1 MNENNPNA
9 SAKSRGWME
18 SFSHFL
24 TGEPRDKDD
33 LLDSLRE
40 MQVKNLI
47 GMETLSMIE
56 GGFTGFGNARQRYY
70 DPSYSD
76 GCGSQRSRFS
86 NYFSVGY

>member
-1 MNENNPNA
+1 M
-9 SAKSRGWME
+9 
-18 SFSHFL
+18 

-56 GGFTGFGNARQRYY
+56 GVLQVSEMRVRDIMIPRIQMVVVPREA
-70 DPSYSD
+70 D
-76 GCGSQRSRFS
+76 
-86 NYFSVGY
+86 